1 MLCGCR
7 FCQRLLPEQ
16 EGHAPQC
23 GDRHKNI
30 NGTADERRRTAEK
43 PCHQVEFEHADQTP
57 VDTADDKQNQCEFIR
72 QPPVK
77 ILVRFSR
84 LHRVSF
90 PTGSGNYTPAGGK
103 NRKFRENST
112 KSCVDTT
119 YFFIRN
125 MDFTSCFLCSSTKNV
140 EKTCFFLFS
149 LDGVRAI
156 VYNKNSDNK
165 TPCKR
170 SGCGLIKSLLF
181 LFFHKRL
188 SLVLLSPFCCSIFCF
203 CPFLFGKRVFFY
215 PF

>member
-1 MLCGCR
+1 MKDAA
-7 FCQRLLPEQ
+7 PPKS
-16 EGHAPQC
+16 HATRSNSNTPTRPQL
-23 GDRHKNI
+23 
-30 NGTADERRRTAEK
+30 
-43 PCHQVEFEHADQTP
+43 TP
-57 VDTADDKQNQCEFIR
+57 PMISRISASLSHITKSTSFR

-90 PTGSGNYTPAGGK
+90 PTGSGNYTPAGGR

-140 EKTCFFLFS
+140 EKTCFILFS

-188 SLVLLSPFCCSIFCF
+188 SLVLLSPFFCSIFCF

-215 PF
+215 PS